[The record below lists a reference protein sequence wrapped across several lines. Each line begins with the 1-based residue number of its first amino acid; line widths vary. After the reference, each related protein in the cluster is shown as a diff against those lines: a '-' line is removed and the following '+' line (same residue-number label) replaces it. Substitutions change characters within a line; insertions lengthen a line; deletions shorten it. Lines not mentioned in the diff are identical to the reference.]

1 MNSNPLNNSLENKW
15 EEDDIDLLDGD
26 IRNEVIDGVPS
37 IDFSDR
43 VYSIIEESMSKLVFV
58 KLLGRKIGYNASW
71 NKVCLLWKPSM
82 HFQLMDIKNDY
93 ILAKFESYLDYSNI
107 LSNGP
112 WVIYGKYMMV
122 QPWTNQFSPLK
133 SFPHS
138 VVAWVHI
145 LGLSGSLYK
154 RSIFQAIDE
163 MEGNVS
169 KIDLKKDK
177 RARGQFARFAVQV
190 DLRKHLVSR
199 IRIASQIYKVE
210 YESLS
215 TGSKQTINEP
225 KVEKLGS
232 GNEEIGP
239 KVGYGIPN
247 FSVNGHGDNFG
258 GLDGMVPVQ
267 QVIQGMVDHLK
278 VKGRAAGAREESIN
292 LVVLEIFVWKCQGV
306 GNPNFGRTMNEYL
319 RELNLQVVVLM
330 ETQISGIKTNEAIR
344 SIGLPYSHQVETMG
358 FSDVYRSPR
367 RILMKELWY
376 GLSYIAKSMQLLWL
390 VVGDFNALLY
400 EDEKKSGLKRV
411 ASSCLVF
418 Q

>member
-43 VYSIIEESMSKLVFV
+43 VYSIIEESMSKL
-58 KLLGRKIGYNASW
+58 
-71 NKVCLLWKPSM
+71 
-82 HFQLMDIKNDY
+82 LMDIKNDY
-93 ILAKFESYLDYSNI
+93 FLAKFESYLDYSNI

-138 VVAWVHI
+138 VVGWVHV

-163 MEGNVS
+163 TVGNVS

-190 DLRKHLVSR
+190 DLRKPLVSR
-199 IRIASQIYKVE
+199 IRIASRIYKVE

-215 TGSKQTINEP
+215 TGTKQTINEP
-225 KVEKLGS
+225 KVEKLGG

-239 KVGYGIPN
+239 KVGYGLPN

-267 QVIQGMVDHLK
+267 QVIQGMVDHT
-278 VKGRAAGAREESIN
+278 E
-292 LVVLEIFVWKCQGV
+292 GV
-306 GNPNFGRTMNEYL
+306 GNPNFGRIMNEYL

-330 ETQISGIKTNEAIR
+330 ETQISGIKTDKAIR
-344 SIGLPYSHQVETMG
+344 SIGLPYSHQVETVG
-358 FSDVYRSPR
+358 LSGVYRSPR

-376 GLSYIAKSMQLLWL
+376 GLSYIAKTMQLLWL

-400 EDEKKSGLKRV
+400 EDEKKGGLKRV
-411 ASSCLVF
+411 ASSCPIF

>member
-15 EEDDIDLLDGD
+15 EEDGIDLLDGD
-26 IRNEVIDGVPS
+26 ILNEVIDGVPS

-43 VYSIIEESMSKLVFV
+43 AYSIIEESMSKLVFI
-58 KLLGRKIGYNASW
+58 KLSGRKIGYNASW
-71 NKVCLLWKPSM
+71 NK
-82 HFQLMDIKNDY
+82 LMDIKNDY
-93 ILAKFESYLDYSNI
+93 FPAKFESYLDYSNI

-163 MEGNVS
+163 MVGNVS

-190 DLRKHLVSR
+190 DLRKPLVSR

-215 TGSKQTINEP
+215 TNLRQSQRNIDGLEGEKENNLSRSRFNILSKIGVPQANSNEN
-225 KVEKLGS
+225 GTS
-232 GNEEIGP
+232 IF
-239 KVGYGIPN
+239 N
-247 FSVNGHGDNFG
+247 FKK
-258 GLDGMVPVQ
+258 Q
-267 QVIQGMVDHLK
+267 
-278 VKGRAAGAREESIN
+278 
-292 LVVLEIFVWKCQGV
+292 
-306 GNPNFGRTMNEYL
+306 
-319 RELNLQVVVLM
+319 
-330 ETQISGIKTNEAIR
+330 
-344 SIGLPYSHQVETMG
+344 
-358 FSDVYRSPR
+358 
-367 RILMKELWY
+367 KE
-376 GLSYIAKSMQLLWL
+376 Q
-390 VVGDFNALLY
+390 
-400 EDEKKSGLKRV
+400 
-411 ASSCLVF
+411 
-418 Q
+418 